1 MPIDIPEFSL
11 VLLIGPSGAGKSTF
25 AKKHFLEHETISSD
39 RCRGMVSNDENDQA
53 ASNDAFQ
60 LLHYLTDIR
69 LKRGLLTVIDATN
82 VNADERKRLVA
93 IAKRH
98 DCFSVAIVFNLP
110 ENICWERNQARPDR
124 TFGRHVL
131 LRQWKLM
138 RKSLRELEREKVR
151 FIHVLN
157 SPEQV
162 DAAQIVRTPLWCNR
176 KAEVGPFDIIGDL
189 HGCCDELEEL
199 LDRLG
204 YIWKPCERP
213 SNSALLMDRVAVHP
227 EGRRVIYVGD
237 FVDRGPRSVDTL
249 RTVATMMH
257 HGSALCVPGNH
268 DVKLLKK
275 FSGRDVQIK
284 HGLAETLADIER
296 LPEEER
302 KSFIK
307 ETSAFI
313 DGLVSHLV
321 LDGGQLVV
329 AHAGMKQEYQGR
341 TSGRVREF
349 ALYGETTGE
358 TDEFG
363 LPVRYPWAED
373 YDGDAH
379 VVYGHTPVPTPKWL
393 NRTINVDTGCVFGG
407 ALTALRY
414 PEREFVSIPAKQV
427 YCTPLRPFL
436 ISPTVP
442 QEVIV
447 KDHVLD
453 LQDVLGKR
461 ILHTKLMA
469 NLTIQEQNATAALE
483 IMSRFAI
490 DPKWLIYLPP
500 TMSPSETSSEPGLLE
515 HPKEAIE
522 YYRAQG
528 VKQLVCEEKHMGSRA
543 VVVLC
548 RDERTAQ
555 DRFGVT
561 DGSSGVIYTRTGRR
575 FLNDSNLETQLL
587 EHLRQACERAG
598 LWDSLNTSWACFD
611 CELMPWSAKAIDLLK
626 SQYAAVGAA
635 GKAALGT
642 TTQTLK
648 QTLDRL
654 TSKGDVQYEPQIEKV
669 QSLHTSFERQT
680 GKIEQFVE
688 AYRRYCWQVESLSD
702 WKLAPFHLL
711 ATEGKV
717 HSDRSHVWHM
727 EQLHSIC
734 NQDPDVLLA
743 TDWLLVDTDAS
754 ESEEQATQW
763 WMQKTAAG
771 AEGMVVKPHDWIN
784 RSKNGLVQPAVKCRG
799 KEYLRIIYGPDYDSE
814 ENLTRLRRRGLGRKR
829 SLACREFALG
839 IEALERFISQD
850 SLRKVHECVFGILAL
865 ESEPVDPRL

>member
-1 MPIDIPEFSL
+1 MHLEIPEFAL
-11 VLLIGPSGAGKSTF
+11 VLLVGPSGSGKSTF
-25 AKKHFLEHETISSD
+25 AKKHFHEHETISSD
-39 RCRGMVSNDENDQA
+39 RCRGMVSNDENNQA
-53 ASNDAFQ
+53 ASVDAFQ
-60 LLHYLTDIR
+60 LLNYLADIR
-69 LKRGLLTVIDATN
+69 LKNGLLTVIDATN
-82 VNADERKRLVA
+82 VNSDDRKRLLA

-98 DCFSVAIVFNLP
+98 DCFATAIVFNLP
-110 ENICWERNQARPDR
+110 ENICWERNQARSDR

-131 LRQWKLM
+131 LRQWKQM

-162 DAAQIVRTPLWCNR
+162 EAAQIVRTPLWCNR
-176 KAEVGPFDIIGDL
+176 KTETGPFDIIGDL

-199 LDRLG
+199 LERLG
-204 YIWKPCERP
+204 YIWQPCERP
-213 SNSALLMDRVAVHP
+213 PNSALLMDRVAKHP

-237 FVDRGPRSVDTL
+237 YVDRGPRSVDTL
-249 RTVATMMH
+249 RTAATMMH
-257 HGSALCVPGNH
+257 HGSAFCIPGNH

-275 FSGRDVQIK
+275 LAGRDVQIK

-302 KSFIK
+302 TCFIK
-307 ETSAFI
+307 ELSVFI

-358 TDEFG
+358 IDEFG
-363 LPVRYPWAED
+363 LPVRLPWAEN
-373 YDGDAH
+373 YQGEAH
-379 VVYGHTPVPTPKWL
+379 VVYGHTPIPTPKWL
-393 NRTINVDTGCVFGG
+393 NRTVNVDTGCVFGG

-414 PEREFVSIPAKQV
+414 PEREFVSVPAKRL
-427 YCTPLRPFL
+427 YCEPARPFL
-436 ISPTVP
+436 VSPTSS
-442 QEVIV
+442 QEAIV
-447 KDHVLD
+447 RDHLLD
-453 LQDVLGKR
+453 LDDVLGKKT
-461 ILHTKLMA
+461 LHTKLMA

-483 IMSRFAI
+483 IMSRFAV

-500 TMSPSETSSEPGLLE
+500 TMSPSETSLEPGLLE
-515 HPKEAIE
+515 HPKEALE
-522 YYRAQG
+522 YYRSQG
-528 VKQLVCEEKHMGSRA
+528 VQQVVCEEKHMGSRA

-548 RDERTAQ
+548 RDEKAAHE
-555 DRFGVT
+555 RFGIT
-561 DGSSGVIYTRTGRR
+561 DRSSGVIYTRTGRR
-575 FLNDSNLETQLL
+575 FLNDSNLENQLL
-587 EHLRQACERAG
+587 DRLRQACERAG
-598 LWDSLNTSWACFD
+598 LWDSFQTDWVCFD

-642 TTQTLK
+642 TAKTLEQTLNRLNAK
-648 QTLDRL
+648 QDL
-654 TSKGDVQYEPQIEKV
+654 QYDTQIGIA
-669 QSLHTSFERQT
+669 QSLHAKFTRQT
-680 GKIEQFVE
+680 EKIDQFVD

-702 WKLAPFHLL
+702 WKLAPFHLI

-717 HSDRSHVWHM
+717 HTDRSHVWHM
-727 EQLHSIC
+727 QQLHAIC
-734 NQDPDVLLA
+734 DQDTEILLA
-743 TDWLLVDTDAS
+743 TDWLLADTHDPQS
-754 ESEEQATQW
+754 VQQATGW
-763 WMQKTAAG
+763 WVRKTAEG

-799 KEYLRIIYGPDYDSE
+799 KEYLRIIYGPDYDSD
-814 ENLTRLRRRGLGRKR
+814 ENLVRLRRRGLGRKR

-839 IEALERFISQD
+839 IEALERFVSHD